1 MPDGKLIIG
10 TELETKKVDIQIK
23 DLEKR
28 LNDLKADIDTSGLK
42 EDSHDLLVLQK
53 EAEKLQNQLISL
65 YEKREKLTQQQI
77 PKEFIPDVNT
87 IGENQEVQKLVKE
100 INSLKYAYDNIN
112 KQTIWTDDDVDK
124 LDKLESKIKETIKQ
138 LEELTGKKWQI
149 EGFEEN
155 TENAKKMSNK
165 ISEGMDKGIKSLK
178 RFALSLFSVGSIFA
192 VVSKASSSYLQH
204 DEELAKKMSDTWAG
218 LGAILSP
225 IINGI
230 ANILLKGVAI
240 INQFIYA
247 LTGVDLVAKANE
259 KALKKQTS
267 AQKALNKET
276 AKFDEITTLGTLD
289 KASSTSSS
297 LDNQIDLPTLSEGTI
312 DTINKIAEAL
322 KPVYNVIKDIIE
334 WCLDNPDIVL
344 TMLGIGAL
352 VTGISKVIGISTG
365 TAGAAALGGTG
376 LAGLL
381 GILLAIAAIGVI
393 TISIV
398 KVVKEINELNESV
411 DNAKNSIEDGTK
423 ATDKYIAQSDK
434 VIKGKKKEDKT
445 VKDVAKSYSALS
457 GSMTGSSKAAQE
469 TYQEIYKEQL
479 KYGIAGNLLYA
490 GSFEVQKKAMNDNI
504 ENSYKYLTQLG
515 KMYDANQ
522 LGEEGINDYASAMYD
537 FMDYVGKGGIS
548 IDNLTKRFGLNKEQ
562 AEALQQMYYKVRL
575 NLEKIPETKK
585 VEILTNLGLAD
596 TSTFSGKV
604 RKAVDDSMIKAL
616 TNAQKTINEW
626 RNKFTGDSW
635 VDRIMRTTLGKV
647 KLAQGGIV
655 NNPGKGVPIGTNI
668 IAGEAGREAVLPLN
682 DQVLSQLGQQIGKY
696 ITINATMVN
705 NMNGRQISRELQ
717 RIQSNNDFTS
727 NR

>member
-1 MPDGKLIIG
+1 MANGKVTI
-10 TELETKKVDIQIK
+10 EAQLETKEFDKQIDALEEK
-23 DLEKR
+23 SIKLEKKLKEPQKYNLDIKQAQANLEKIR
-28 LNDLKADIDTSGLK
+28 NQITDLNNKSFKQGLSKITNIELNPASIKNLNNAKVQLEGINTSAIKLQGNLGYVAKNINDLGFKQEKATEKTSKGFDKNID
-42 EDSHDLLVLQK
+42 
-53 EAEKLQNQLISL
+53 
-65 YEKREKLTQQQI
+65 
-77 PKEFIPDVNT
+77 
-87 IGENQEVQKLVKE
+87 
-100 INSLKYAYDNIN
+100 
-112 KQTIWTDDDVDK
+112 
-124 LDKLESKIKETIKQ
+124 
-138 LEELTGKKWQI
+138 
-149 EGFEEN
+149 
-155 TENAKKMSNK
+155 
-165 ISEGMDKGIKSLK
+165 SLK
-178 RFALSLFSVGSIFA
+178 RFGLGLLSVGSIFA

-247 LTGVDLVAKANE
+247 LTGVNLVAKANE

-289 KASSTSSS
+289 KASSTGSSI
-297 LDNQIDLPTLSEGTI
+297 DNQIELPTLSEKTI

-334 WCLDNPDIVL
+334 WCLDHPDIVL
-344 TMLGIGAL
+344 TILGVGAL

-398 KVVKEINELNESV
+398 KVVEEINKLNEATEG
-411 DNAKNSIEDGTK
+411 AKNAIQSGTK
-423 ATDKYIAQSDK
+423 LTKKYIAQSDE
-434 VIKGKKKEDKT
+434 VIKGKKKEDKIT
-445 VKDVAKSYSALS
+445 KDTAKSYANLSNSMLAYASSAES
-457 GSMTGSSKAAQE
+457 G
-469 TYQEIYKEQL
+469 YQEIYKEQQ
-479 KYGIAGNLLYA
+479 KYGVFGNLLYA
-490 GSFEVQKKAMNDNI
+490 ESFDRQKEAMNLNI
-504 ENSYKYLTQLG
+504 EDGYRYLAQLD
-515 KMYDANQ
+515 KMYDADQ
-522 LGEEGINDYASAMYD
+522 LGKEGIDDYADAMGN
-537 FMDYVGKGGIS
+537 FMDYVGKGGVS

-585 VEILTNLGLAD
+585 VEILTNLGLTD

-717 RIQSNNDFTS
+717 RIQSNNNFTS

>member
-1 MPDGKLIIG
+1 MANGKVTI
-10 TELETKKVDIQIK
+10 EAQLETKKFDKQIDALEEK
-23 DLEKR
+23 SIKLEKELKEPQKYNLDTR
-28 LNDLKADIDTSGLK
+28 QAQANLEKIRNQITDLNNKSFKQGLNKITNIEFNPASIKNLNNAKVQFEGINTSAIKLQGNLGYVAKNINDLGFKQEKAT
-42 EDSHDLLVLQK
+42 
-53 EAEKLQNQLISL
+53 EKVSKGFN
-65 YEKREKLTQQQI
+65 K
-77 PKEFIPDVNT
+77 N
-87 IGENQEVQKLVKE
+87 
-100 INSLKYAYDNIN
+100 INSLK
-112 KQTIWTDDDVDK
+112 
-124 LDKLESKIKETIKQ
+124 
-138 LEELTGKKWQI
+138 
-149 EGFEEN
+149 
-155 TENAKKMSNK
+155 
-165 ISEGMDKGIKSLK
+165 
-178 RFALSLFSVGSIFA
+178 RFGLGLLSVGSIFA

-247 LTGVDLVAKANE
+247 LTGVNLVAKANE

-322 KPVYNVIKDIIE
+322 KPVYNVIKDIIK

-344 TMLGIGAL
+344 TMLGVGAL

-398 KVVKEINELNESV
+398 KVVKEINELNEAV
-411 DNAKNSIEDGTK
+411 DGANDAIESGTK
-423 ATDKYIAQSDK
+423 QTDKYIAQSDK

-445 VKDVAKSYSALS
+445 VKDVAKSYSVLS

-479 KYGIAGNLLYA
+479 KYGIVGNLLYA

-522 LGEEGINDYASAMYD
+522 LGEEGIDDYASAMYD
-537 FMDYVGKGGIS
+537 FMDYVGKGGVS

>member
-1 MPDGKLIIG
+1 MANGKVTI
-10 TELETKKVDIQIK
+10 EAQLETKKFDKQIDALEEK
-23 DLEKR
+23 SLKLEKELKEPQKYNLDTR
-28 LNDLKADIDTSGLK
+28 QAQANLEKIRNQITDLNNKSFKQGLSKITNIEFNPASIKKLNNAKVQFEGINTSAIKLQGNLGYVAKNINDLGFKQEKTTEKTSKGFNKNID
-42 EDSHDLLVLQK
+42 
-53 EAEKLQNQLISL
+53 
-65 YEKREKLTQQQI
+65 
-77 PKEFIPDVNT
+77 
-87 IGENQEVQKLVKE
+87 
-100 INSLKYAYDNIN
+100 
-112 KQTIWTDDDVDK
+112 
-124 LDKLESKIKETIKQ
+124 
-138 LEELTGKKWQI
+138 
-149 EGFEEN
+149 
-155 TENAKKMSNK
+155 
-165 ISEGMDKGIKSLK
+165 SLK
-178 RFALSLFSVGSIFA
+178 RFGLSLLSVGSIFA

-247 LTGVDLVAKANE
+247 LTGVNLVAKANE

-289 KASSTSSS
+289 KASSTGSSI
-297 LDNQIDLPTLSEGTI
+297 DNQIELPTLSEKTI

-322 KPVYNVIKDIIE
+322 KPVYNVIKDIIK
-334 WCLDNPDIVL
+334 WCLDHPDIVL
-344 TMLGIGAL
+344 TMLGVGAL
-352 VTGISKVIGISTG
+352 VTGLSKIIGISTG

-381 GILLAIAAIGVI
+381 GILLAIASIGVI

-398 KVVKEINELNESV
+398 KVVEEINKLNEATEG
-411 DNAKNSIEDGTK
+411 AKNAIKSVTK
-423 ATDKYIAQSDK
+423 LTDKYIAQSDE

-445 VKDVAKSYSALS
+445 VKDVAKSYSVLS
-457 GSMTGSSKAAQE
+457 DSMVGSSKAAQE
-469 TYQEIYKEQL
+469 TYQEMYKEQQ
-479 KYGIAGNLLYA
+479 KYGIVGNLLYA
-490 GSFEVQKKAMNDNI
+490 ESFDRQREAMNLNI
-504 ENSYKYLTQLG
+504 EDGYKYLTQLD

-522 LGEEGINDYASAMYD
+522 LGKEGIDDYASAMYN
-537 FMDYVGKGGIS
+537 FMDYVGKGGVS
-548 IDNLTKRFGLNKEQ
+548 IDNLTKRFGLNKDQ
-562 AEALQQMYYKVRL
+562 AQALQQMYYKVRL

-596 TSTFSGKV
+596 TSTFSGKI

-616 TNAQKTINEW
+616 TSAQKSINEW
-626 RNKFTGDSW
+626 RSKFTGDNW
-635 VDRIMRTTLGKV
+635 VDRIMRTSLGKI